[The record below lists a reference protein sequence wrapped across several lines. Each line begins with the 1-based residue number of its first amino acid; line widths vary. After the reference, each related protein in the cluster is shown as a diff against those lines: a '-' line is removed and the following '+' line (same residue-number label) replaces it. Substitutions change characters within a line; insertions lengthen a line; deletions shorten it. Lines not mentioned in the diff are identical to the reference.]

1 MSTTLSLL
9 INLDALVW
17 VARIHQLI
25 APQPQI
31 SDPDQWFNQG
41 WDEVDG
47 GHSEI
52 AVDIFYQLLCWAQHQ
67 QDWRRVTIAGNSIG
81 FIVDRLALSCALP
94 PAPSTATTAEPLPS
108 DPADN
113 HHDDIHLGLRCQ
125 GQRLS
130 ALGSIHR
137 RAGKIA
143 LAIEHYEQALPCF
156 RAAQDAIGVG
166 LTLNNLGVTYAQ
178 LGECD
183 RTQALCQA
191 AVAILQNTG
200 DDRAYANA
208 LHNLGVISYRQKQFE
223 AAIAA
228 LSKASTL
235 RERIGDAPGEVAS
248 LSYLGTVYRQ
258 QGQYLQALACY
269 EAASE
274 LCDQHGHLL
283 PALEAKAILRGHLA
297 TLAQQT
303 NQPEA
308 AINYAQDALF
318 LFEALGNPKNT
329 GRILSQ
335 LGQIHESLGQVS
347 TALKYYQQTLTA
359 LEQPEDGRCNSTPWQ
374 HPITP
379 PQFEIQ
385 FNPSDLYFQP

>member
-1 MSTTLSLL
+1 MSTPLLLL

-17 VARIHQLI
+17 VARIHQAI
-25 APQPQI
+25 APQPKI
-31 SDPDQWFNQG
+31 SDPDQWFDQG
-41 WDEVDG
+41 WDDVDG

-52 AVDIFYQLLCWAQHQ
+52 ALGIFYQLLCWAQHR
-67 QDWRRVTIAGNSIG
+67 QDWRRVTIACNSIG
-81 FIVDRLALSCALP
+81 FVVDHMAISCALP
-94 PAPSTATTAEPLPS
+94 PAAPTTVSIEPLPS
-108 DPADN
+108 LPTASSQP
-113 HHDDIHLGLRCQ
+113 DDVYFSLRCQ

-130 ALGSIHR
+130 TLGSIHR
-137 RAGKIA
+137 RAGKVA

-156 RAAQDAIGVG
+156 RTAQDAIGVG

-183 RTQALCQA
+183 RTQALCRA

-200 DDRAYANA
+200 DLRAYADA
-208 LHNLGVISYRQKQFE
+208 LHNLGVISYRQNQFE

-303 NQPEA
+303 DQPEA

-347 TALKYYQQTLTA
+347 TALKYYQQALKTLGQADAARHT
-359 LEQPEDGRCNSTPWQ
+359 STHWQ
-374 HPITP
+374 HPIAQ
-379 PQFEIQ
+379 PQLGS
-385 FNPSDLYFQP
+385 SDFYPQP